1 MGGELVVQRARSLAG
16 EGSPALAGSGLLL
29 AAVYVVVLSRQSTF
43 ETWSPLVVAPL
54 LFLVSLPILARQA
67 NREGDRRLFWLL
79 VLALALKLG
88 GAFLRYYTTFA
99 LYQGRA
105 DAVAYHEFG
114 VQISERFRDGT
125 FRTGLESLTGTNF
138 IRMFAGV
145 VETFTGPSMLGA
157 FLVFSW
163 LAFWGLF
170 LFYRAFTIAVPEGR
184 RRSYAYL
191 VFFLPGLLFWPSS
204 IGKES
209 WMIFALGVA
218 AYGVA
223 RLLSGSIVRGLSTT
237 GLGLV
242 LAAFVRPH
250 MAGLMA
256 VALTVAYLIRRS
268 PEEHRESA
276 PVVKAIWLVPLIVV
290 AVILIGRTNA
300 YLAEKGIDT
309 SRGPTEVVAEVGGQ
323 VSGGGSAFV
332 PDVLESPQQA
342 PIAVVTV
349 LFRPFITE
357 ANNLQAYASAI
368 EGTFLLVLTVA
379 RGRWLLAALRSM
391 RRQSYVAFALIYTAM
406 FVFAFSSLANFG
418 LLVRQRTSLLPLFLV
433 LLAVPPVRKDAA
445 VVAGSA

>member
-1 MGGELVVQRARSLAG
+1 M
-16 EGSPALAGSGLLL
+16 
-29 AAVYVVVLSRQSTF
+29 AAVYVVALSRQSTF

-67 NREGDRRLFWLL
+67 DREGDRRLLWLL

-88 GAFLRYYTTFA
+88 GAILRYYTTFA
-99 LYQGRA
+99 LYGGRA
-105 DAVAYHEFG
+105 DAVSYHEFG
-114 VQISERFRDGT
+114 VQISERFRGGT
-125 FRTGLESLTGTNF
+125 FRTGLESLTSTNF
-138 IRMFAGV
+138 IRLFAGI

-184 RRSYAYL
+184 ARSYAYL

-209 WMIFALGVA
+209 WMIFALGIA
-218 AYGVA
+218 AFGIA
-223 RLLSGSIVRGLSTT
+223 RLLSGSVVRGLLIAAS
-237 GLGLV
+237 GLV
-242 LAAFVRPH
+242 LSMLVRPH

-268 PEEHRESA
+268 PREHRESA
-276 PVVKAIWLVPLIVV
+276 PVVKALWLVPLVIL
-290 AVILIGRTNA
+290 AAILIGRTNA

-309 SRGPTEVVAEVGGQ
+309 SRSPTEVVAQAGGQ

-332 PDVLESPQQA
+332 PDLLESPKQA

-349 LFRPFITE
+349 LFRPFVTE
-357 ANNLQAYASAI
+357 ANNLQAYASAV
-368 EGTFLLVLTVA
+368 EGTFLLVFTVA
-379 RGRWLLAALRSM
+379 RARWVMAALRSM
-391 RRQSYVAFALIYTAM
+391 RRQAYVAFALIYTAM

-418 LLVRQRTSLLPLFLV
+418 LLVRQRTSLMPLYLV
-433 LLAVPPVRKDAA
+433 LLAVPPVRRDA
-445 VVAGSA
+445 VATPDPV